1 MRLLEIKNVKGLFR
15 SLCNKPF
22 HLVLVPGTIEG
33 YAGDTLHFLSY
44 GVCNFFNALTGFSA
58 NTWLFYFFI
67 LLLLFSFR
75 THKEKSYSML
85 WNTSVDLHV
94 ATIGLIATAAVSLYG
109 SIMCLGA
116 LKQVGSCQLY
126 NSKKYFAVAVHDGYG
141 SEDPYTYACSLTDPS
156 NMVIF
161 DHFSFGVHAF
171 LNVCIMLFGMFIY
184 LSYGN
189 DTNYHSSYIK
199 VQTKELTDRAIFT
212 KNFLIMLPIT
222 LFFLFW
228 LVQSY
233 NLLSFF
239 VSLEGAT
246 LCLYILAGLHTTNRL
261 SIESG
266 LKYFL
271 TSAVFSCIF
280 GISAAAI
287 YFVTGSMD
295 FFTIREVICQLVL
308 DYKPNSLGSLDMI
321 LLVSSVSIII
331 VFLMKLGSVPY
342 HFWIGDVYQGAPMWV
357 TTFFATIVRISFFAV
372 FFRLV
377 MHTFFY
383 MQFTQIFTVVIYLS
397 AIFSIFVGSLLA
409 LAQVEVKRFLAYSSI
424 VHTGFILLG
433 LSSMTFDGFKSS
445 ILYTGVYIF
454 TLLSFLLIII
464 LSPTQIVQNRGGKF
478 IFNYRLVKY
487 FSDLQKLPLTIQ
499 LILIFFLF
507 SMAGLP
513 PFPGFIIKL
522 YVFKNYLIELFYS
535 VIGINLSFNVETA
548 YQFVGFFF
556 FLLVILFSLLTGYN
570 YIRLIAVTSF
580 SYRKGSLYDKPVLN
594 SFVGTTWNKNAT
606 NFWIAVIIILNLS
619 LIYFIPVFYESDIF
633 NSFVSSLVHP
643 FLNQEWYDFQVK
655 GFQVYPFLLQTGNH
669 YASTAFYNDFDFY
682 VSNGLIVKN

>member
-1 MRLLEIKNVKGLFR
+1 MRLSEIKNVKGLFR
-15 SLCNKPF
+15 NLCNKPF
-22 HLVLVPGTIEG
+22 HLVLVPGTLEG
-33 YAGDTLHFLSY
+33 YAGDTLHFFSNSLHNY
-44 GVCNFFNALTGFSA
+44 YNALVSFGA
-58 NTWLFYFFI
+58 NAWLFCFFAI
-67 LLLLFSFR
+67 LLLFSFR
-75 THKEKSYSML
+75 THKEKTRLMV
-85 WNTSVDLHV
+85 WNTSRDIFWANAGIV
-94 ATIGLIATAAVSLYG
+94 ATAAFSLFA
-109 SIMCLGA
+109 SVANIWK
-116 LKQVGSCQLY
+116 LKQVGSGQFY
-126 NSKKYFAVAVHDGYG
+126 DSKYFVTSIPRGYG
-141 SEDPYTYACSLTDPS
+141 SEDPYTYACSLTDSS

-161 DHFSFGVHAF
+161 DHFSFGVQAF
-171 LNVCIMLFGMFIY
+171 LSVCVMLFLIFTF
-184 LSYGN
+184 LSYGDDN
-189 DTNYHSSYIK
+189 TYRASYIK
-199 VQTKELTDRAIFT
+199 VKTLELTDRAIFT

-295 FFTIREVICQLVL
+295 FFTIREVISQLVL

-321 LLVSSVSIII
+321 LLVSSLAIII

-383 MQFTQIFTVVIYLS
+383 MQFTQIFTIVIYLS

-454 TLLSFLLIII
+454 TLLSFLIVIII
-464 LSPTQIVQNRGGKF
+464 SPTQIVQNRGGKF

-499 LILIFFLF
+499 LILVFFLF

-535 VIGINLSFNVETA
+535 VVGINLSFNIETA

-594 SFVGTTWNKNAT
+594 SLLGTYWQKNII
-606 NFWIAVIIILNLS
+606 NFWITVIIILNLS
-619 LIYFIPVFYESDIF
+619 LIYYIPVFYESDMF

-643 FLNQEWYDFQVK
+643 FLNQEWYDFQVNS
-655 GFQVYPFLLQTGNH
+655 PFLLHTGNT

-682 VSNGLIVKN
+682 VSSGLIVKN

>member
-1 MRLLEIKNVKGLFR
+1 MRLSEIKNVKGLFR
-15 SLCNKPF
+15 NLCNKPF
-22 HLVLVPGTIEG
+22 HLVLVPGTLEG
-33 YAGDTLHFLSY
+33 YAGDTLHFFSNSLHNY
-44 GVCNFFNALTGFSA
+44 YNALVSFGA
-58 NTWLFYFFI
+58 NAWLFCFFAI
-67 LLLLFSFR
+67 LLLFSFR
-75 THKEKSYSML
+75 THKEKTRLMV
-85 WNTSVDLHV
+85 WNTSRDIFWANAGIV
-94 ATIGLIATAAVSLYG
+94 ATAAFSLFA
-109 SIMCLGA
+109 SVANIWK
-116 LKQVGSCQLY
+116 LKQVGSGQFY
-126 NSKKYFAVAVHDGYG
+126 DSKYFVTSIPRGYG
-141 SEDPYTYACSLTDPS
+141 SEDPYTYACSLTDSS

-161 DHFSFGVHAF
+161 DHFSFGVQAF
-171 LNVCIMLFGMFIY
+171 LSVCVMLFLIFTF
-184 LSYGN
+184 LSYGDDN
-189 DTNYHSSYIK
+189 TYRASYIK
-199 VQTKELTDRAIFT
+199 VKTLELTDRAIFT

-295 FFTIREVICQLVL
+295 LFTIREVISQLVL

-321 LLVSSVSIII
+321 LLVSSLAIII

-383 MQFTQIFTVVIYLS
+383 MQFTQIFTIVIYLS

-454 TLLSFLLIII
+454 TLLSFLIVIII
-464 LSPTQIVQNRGGKF
+464 SPTQIVQNRGGKF

-499 LILIFFLF
+499 LILVFFLF

-535 VIGINLSFNVETA
+535 VVGINLSFNIETA

-594 SFVGTTWNKNAT
+594 SLLGTYWQKNII
-606 NFWIAVIIILNLS
+606 NFWITVIIILNLS
-619 LIYFIPVFYESDIF
+619 LIYYIPVFYESDMF

-643 FLNQEWYDFQVK
+643 FLNQEWYDFQVNS
-655 GFQVYPFLLQTGNH
+655 PFLLHTGNT

-682 VSNGLIVKN
+682 VSSGLIVKN

>member
-1 MRLLEIKNVKGLFR
+1 MRLSETKNLKGLFR
-15 SLCNKPF
+15 NLCNKPF
-22 HLVLVPGTIEG
+22 HLAFFPCSLEN
-33 YAGDTLHFLSY
+33 YAGDSMHFFKTRSLT
-44 GVCNFFNALTGFSA
+44 ALWGFGP
-58 NTWLFYFFI
+58 NIWLAMFFI
-67 LLLLFSFR
+67 LLLLFSFN
-75 THKEKSYSML
+75 TYKKKSYQALHRASLDFL
-85 WNTSVDLHV
+85 WAICGLTFTSLV
-94 ATIGLIATAAVSLYG
+94 ALYVSVKGSWGLKRYG
-109 SIMCLGA
+109 SNIFYG
-116 LKQVGSCQLY
+116 
-126 NSKKYFAVAVHDGYG
+126 NNKYFSFVSETNYG
-141 SEDPYTYACSLTDPS
+141 SENPYTYACSLMDS
-156 NMVIF
+156 SHMVIF
-161 DHFSFGVHAF
+161 DNFSYAVQGLLSVCLFFYF
-171 LNVCIMLFGMFIY
+171 LFIY
-184 LSYGN
+184 LSLGN
-189 DTNYHSSYIK
+189 DKSYQASYVCGI
-199 VQTKELTDRAIFT
+199 TKELTNRGIFL
-212 KNFLIMLPIT
+212 KNFFLMIPIT
-222 LFFLFW
+222 IFFLFW

-246 LCLYILAGLHTTNRL
+246 LCLYILAGLHTSNRL

-308 DYKPNSLGSLDMI
+308 DYKPDSLGSLDII
-321 LLVSSVSIII
+321 LLVSSIAIII

-383 MQFTQIFTVVIYLS
+383 MQFTQIFTIVIYLS

-409 LAQVEVKRFLAYSSI
+409 LAQVEIKRFLAYSSI

-454 TLLSFLLIII
+454 TLLSFLIIVI
-464 LSPTQIVQNRGGKF
+464 VSPTQIVQNRGGKF
-478 IFNYRLVKY
+478 IFNYRLIKY

-499 LILIFFLF
+499 LILVFFLF

-535 VIGINLSFNVETA
+535 VVGINLSFNIETA

-570 YIRLIAVTSF
+570 YIRLITVTSF

-594 SFVGTTWNKNAT
+594 SFLGTYWFKNVT

-619 LIYFIPVFYESDIF
+619 LIYFIPVFYESDLF
-633 NSFVSSLVHP
+633 NSTVSSVVHP
-643 FLNQEWYDFQVK
+643 FINQEWF
-655 GFQVYPFLLQTGNH
+655 GFHKTDWWCTNKNEY
-669 YASTAFYNDFDFY
+669 YSTAFYNDFDFY
-682 VSNGLIVKN
+682 ISNNLIIKK

>member
-1 MRLLEIKNVKGLFR
+1 MRLSEIKNVKGLFR
-15 SLCNKPF
+15 NLCNKPF
-22 HLVLVPGTIEG
+22 HLVLVPGTLEG
-33 YAGDTLHFLSY
+33 YAGDTLHFFSNSLHNY
-44 GVCNFFNALTGFSA
+44 YNALVSFGA
-58 NTWLFYFFI
+58 NAWLFCFFAI
-67 LLLLFSFR
+67 LLLFSFR
-75 THKEKSYSML
+75 THKEKTRLMV
-85 WNTSVDLHV
+85 WNTSRDIFWANAGIV
-94 ATIGLIATAAVSLYG
+94 ATAAFSLFA
-109 SIMCLGA
+109 SVVNIWK
-116 LKQVGSCQLY
+116 LKQVGSGQFY
-126 NSKKYFAVAVHDGYG
+126 DSKYFVTSIPRGYG
-141 SEDPYTYACSLTDPS
+141 SEDPYTYACSLTDSS

-161 DHFSFGVHAF
+161 DHFSFGVQAF
-171 LNVCIMLFGMFIY
+171 LSVCVMLFLIFTF
-184 LSYGN
+184 LSYGDEN
-189 DTNYHSSYIK
+189 TYRASYIK
-199 VQTKELTDRAIFT
+199 VKTLELTDRAIFT

-295 FFTIREVICQLVL
+295 FFTIREVISQLVL

-321 LLVSSVSIII
+321 LLVSSLAIII

-383 MQFTQIFTVVIYLS
+383 MQFTQIFTIVIYLS

-454 TLLSFLLIII
+454 TLLSFLIVIII
-464 LSPTQIVQNRGGKF
+464 SPTQIVQNRGGKF

-499 LILIFFLF
+499 LILVFFLF

-535 VIGINLSFNVETA
+535 VVGINLSFNIETA

-594 SFVGTTWNKNAT
+594 SLLGTYWQKNII
-606 NFWIAVIIILNLS
+606 NFWITVIIILNLS
-619 LIYFIPVFYESDIF
+619 LIYYIPVFYESDMF

-643 FLNQEWYDFQVK
+643 FLNQEWYDFQVNS
-655 GFQVYPFLLQTGNH
+655 PFLLHTGNT

-682 VSNGLIVKN
+682 VSSGLIVKN